1 MRRRSAPESPRAGLS
16 RLSHLPLGSG
26 EGRLQVGSDLGHNLL
41 GTTDLRLPAAFTAG
55 TTLAGLG
62 SARGPDGN
70 PVPGHLLVH
79 GDAHGHL
86 HSVGDGQTYP
96 IGGTATK
103 FSLAATMRCIAIA
116 LVCQGMS
123 RCRWQRSPVRRH
135 PTAVPRSAATQCRQ
149 PPENHGSAL
158 GVVVV
163 LTISAVGHPDAG
175 EGRRLREQGRRT
187 GGGVL
192 FSSSVGSRSA

>member
-1 MRRRSAPESPRAGLS
+1 
-16 RLSHLPLGSG
+16 
-26 EGRLQVGSDLGHNLL
+26 
-41 GTTDLRLPAAFTAG
+41 
-55 TTLAGLG
+55 
-62 SARGPDGN
+62 
-70 PVPGHLLVH
+70 
-79 GDAHGHL
+79 
-86 HSVGDGQTYP
+86 
-96 IGGTATK
+96 
-103 FSLAATMRCIAIA
+103 MRCIAIA

-135 PTAVPRSAATQCRQ
+135 PTAVPRSAAAQCRQ

-192 FSSSVGSRSA
+192 FSSSVGSRSALANRSRYRGAGLRRTSRVDGAWAWRAERLMRHSTQLQLVLNEGGERASKRLLNVEPIPQDPTIKALELT